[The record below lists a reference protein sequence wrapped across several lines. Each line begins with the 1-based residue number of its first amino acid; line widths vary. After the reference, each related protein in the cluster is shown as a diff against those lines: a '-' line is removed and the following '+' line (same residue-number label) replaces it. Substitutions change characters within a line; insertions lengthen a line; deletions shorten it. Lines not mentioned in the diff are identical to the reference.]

1 MNREQRRK
9 KGRAEQIQPPRPNE
23 DTLKRPTDDPEAART
38 KSSAHGKV
46 TADKWN
52 Q

>member
-1 MNREQRRK
+1 MTGKQRRK
-9 KGRAEQIQPPRPNE
+9 KGRSEQLHPPRPNE
-23 DTLKRPTDDPEAART
+23 DELKRQPADDAAARA
-38 KSSAHGKV
+38 KAERHGKV

>member
-1 MNREQRRK
+1 MSGKQRRK
-9 KGRAEQIQPPRPNE
+9 KGRSEELGPPRPNE
-23 DTLKRPTDDPEAART
+23 DALKRPPADDEAVRA
-38 KSSAHGKV
+38 KASGHGKV